1 MGLIK
6 IAATGAAFKNLFSA
20 IGKDA
25 ITGAKATKNAVTPQF
40 MRKAKIL
47 LQKNKQLRNQMAGQ
61 AKSHAEEMANASKT
75 ALEGQKNHAS
85 EIANA
90 SKTALEAQRN
100 HASEMANASKTA
112 LEGQKN
118 QALHDK
124 KKLRKT
130 IIGLAAGSLGAD
142 AVMNAAWYRK
152 TKNLK
157 KEQNV

>member
-6 IAATGAAFKNLFSA
+6 IAATGAALKGLFSA

-25 ITGAKATKNAVTPQF
+25 VSGAKRTKNALTPQF

-47 LQKNKQLRNQMAGQ
+47 LQKNKQLRNQMANQ
-61 AKSHAEEMANASKT
+61 TKSHAE
-75 ALEGQKNHAS
+75 

-90 SKTALEAQRN
+90 SKTALQ
-100 HASEMANASKTA
+100 
-112 LEGQKN
+112 GQKD

-152 TKNLK
+152 TKKLK

>member
-6 IAATGAAFKNLFSA
+6 IAATGAALKGLFSA
-20 IGKDA
+20 IGKDIA
-25 ITGAKATKNAVTPQF
+25 YGGKSIKNAVTPQF
-40 MRKAKIL
+40 MRKAKVL
-47 LQKNKQLRNQMAGQ
+47 LHKNKQLRNQIANQ
-61 AKSHAEEMANASKT
+61 TKSHAE
-75 ALEGQKNHAS
+75 

-90 SKTALEAQRN
+90 SKTALQ
-100 HASEMANASKTA
+100 
-112 LEGQKN
+112 GQKD

-152 TKNLK
+152 TKKLK

>member
-47 LQKNKQLRNQMAGQ
+47 LQKNKQLRNQMSNQ
-61 AKSHAEEMANASKT
+61 AKSHAEEIANASKS
-75 ALEGQKNHAS
+75 HAS

-90 SKTALEAQRN
+90 SKTALEGQRN
-100 HASEMANASKTA
+100 QAKSHAGEMANVYSV
-112 LEGQKN
+112 LQGQRD
-118 QALHDK
+118 QSIHDK
-124 KKLRKT
+124 KKFRKT